1 MLKSPN
7 IFKPLRLFQHRQL
20 FFVFVFFTLCC
31 ASLTLADLELP
42 TTLQQS
48 GEQRGISNPLSAALK
63 GKLIFSHVLFRHGDR
78 TPIEPYP
85 TDPWKNREY
94 WPVGWGELTNTG
106 KNQHYQLGKWLR
118 QRYNTLLNE
127 TYSENEIYVRSTD
140 VDRTL
145 ASALSNL
152 AGLYPPIGAEI
163 WNKDIAWQPIPV
175 HSKPEREDKE
185 LAGKVPCAAYDYARS
200 ALLNSITF
208 QQLNQRYQYLFDYLT
223 KYSGRKVD
231 TLEAIQRMN
240 NTFYIE
246 TLYNR
251 TLPEWTKK
259 VYPSADMT
267 YIADFAFSINTYT
280 RRMARLKA
288 GPLIKE
294 MLQRFGEKARGS
306 LKPDRSV
313 WIYSAHDT
321 TVANVLNTLKLYDM
335 KSPGYTACLLFEL
348 RIDEQNQPF
357 VSIFYKNN
365 SAEPTLLSIP
375 DCGVSCPLAKMH
387 TIYNDILPVDWE
399 KECRLST
406 MMMPYDEAN
415 IGLAMG
421 KPSFT
426 NTMRPYYLLISG
438 IFLTT
443 AILGSV
449 ICFML
454 LLSYTFM
461 LYYRRRRYSAY
472 SYAQMA

>member
-1 MLKSPN
+1 MPKSPN
-7 IFKPLRLFQHRQL
+7 IFKPLWLFQHRQL
-20 FFVFVFFTLCC
+20 FCIFVFFTLCC
-31 ASLTLADLELP
+31 ATLTLADLELP

-48 GEQRGISNPLSAALK
+48 DEQLQLREITKPSALK

-106 KNQHYQLGKWLR
+106 KYQHYQLGKWLR

-152 AGLYPPIGAEI
+152 AGLYPPIGDEI

-175 HSKPEREDKE
+175 HSKPERDDKE

-208 QQLNQRYQYLFDYLT
+208 QELNQRYQYLFDYLT

-240 NTFYIE
+240 NTFFIE

-306 LKPDRSV
+306 LKPDRAV

-348 RIDEQNQPF
+348 RIDEHNQPF
-357 VSIFYKNN
+357 VSIFYKNT
-365 SAEPTLLSIP
+365 SAEPTLLNIP
-375 DCGVSCPLAKMH
+375 DCGVSCPLEQMH
-387 TIYNDILPVDWE
+387 TIYKDILPVDWE

-415 IGLAMG
+415 IGMAM
-421 KPSFT
+421 
-426 NTMRPYYLLISG
+426 
-438 IFLTT
+438 

-454 LLSYTFM
+454 LLSYIFM
-461 LYYRRRRYSAY
+461 LYYRRRRYSSY